1 MNLKQLPSTRAISV
15 LVLLYLYLPILVLIG
30 YSFNANRSASVW
42 TEFSLAWYGRVIA
55 NASIQSAAVN
65 SLIVAVC
72 ATLLATLIALAAALA
87 TAKPFYARRLLE
99 SAISLPLVLPE
110 IVMAVATLLLFMAL
124 QIPLGLLTVIVAHV
138 VFCIPFA
145 YLPIRARLND
155 LDPLL
160 LEAASDL
167 YASPFQVFWRITLPL
182 LWPALLSAAVLAFV
196 VSLDDFIMTFF
207 VAGPGATTLPVYI
220 FSSIRTGI
228 TPEVNAISTLMLSIS
243 ILLVTLSYWLGQY
256 GKTATR

>member
-1 MNLKQLPSTRAISV
+1 V
-15 LVLLYLYLPILVLIG
+15 
-30 YSFNANRSASVW
+30 
-42 TEFSLAWYGRVIA
+42 
-55 NASIQSAAVN
+55 
-65 SLIVAVC
+65 
-72 ATLLATLIALAAALA
+72 
-87 TAKPFYARRLLE
+87 RRLLE

-256 GKTATR
+256 GKAVTR